1 MIVLKWPVVTAVGWG
16 SYSLLNFR
24 GLYIE
29 GKEFNGF
36 ISLSAK
42 KTANTFIV

>member
-24 GLYIE
+24 GLYFE
-29 GKEFNGF
+29 AKGFKGFFFNFHQRKEQ
-36 ISLSAK
+36 ILL
-42 KTANTFIV
+42 

>member
-24 GLYIE
+24 FVYFE
-29 GKEFNGF
+29 AKEFKGF

-42 KTANTFIV
+42 KTASTTVV

>member
-1 MIVLKWPVVTAVGWG
+1 MIVLKWPVVTAVDWG

-24 GLYIE
+24 GVYFE
-29 GKEFNGF
+29 GKELNGF

-42 KTANTFIV
+42 KTLNTILV